1 MLGAATH
8 TAFNQPPRGFAG
20 LPARIAERDMMDR
33 WHQRCP
39 LCGGGDSL
47 HLGACLSCLGRT
59 GDRLVFVRAGKSDRE
74 GRMRVVRSL
83 LPMWTPDYEVRLVAD
98 GHLAL
103 AAVPS
108 VAQDRIGEAMESRG
122 VALRSAPLRWAVA
135 SMPSSL
141 TALLVLIVFVG
152 ILAAPRSP
160 WMYVASPAFAVALWF
175 LAQLQLRRPASIDSD
190 REPWLS
196 KEHDHDLT
204 EALAGLAPGR
214 AKRLLTDLV
223 RLGRLLHT
231 RAKAAGD
238 EDLVDDTG
246 ELLSLASE
254 VARDL
259 SRMHEMI
266 RLGSSEADGRAGV
279 AVRAVDD
286 RAHKLERLLLRAT
299 GALTGANRRLTDATG
314 EAPELTDLIHEID
327 RSRAAYQEA
336 ADELEGLLSNIGQM
350 H

>member
-1 MLGAATH
+1 MLGADTH
-8 TAFNQPPRGFAG
+8 TAFDQPPRGFAG
-20 LPARIAERDMMDR
+20 LSARFAERDMMDR

-39 LCGGGDSL
+39 LCGGGDLL

-74 GRMRVVRSL
+74 GRIRVVRAL

-108 VAQDRIGEAMESRG
+108 VAQDRIGKAMATRG
-122 VALRSAPLRWAVA
+122 VALRSAPLQWAVA
-135 SMPSSL
+135 STPSSL
-141 TALLVLIVFVG
+141 SALLLSIVIVG
-152 ILAAPRSP
+152 SLAAPANP
-160 WMYVASPAFAVALWF
+160 ILYVASPAFAAALWF
-175 LAQLQLRRPASIDSD
+175 LAQLQLKRPATIDRD
-190 REPWLS
+190 RKPWLA
-196 KEHDHDLT
+196 KGHDHELS
-204 EALAGLAPGR
+204 EALAGLTPGR

-231 RAKAAGD
+231 RAKAVGD

-259 SRMHEMI
+259 SRMREVI
-266 RLGSSEADGRAGV
+266 RLASSDPGGKA
-279 AVRAVDD
+279 AVSVRDLRD
-286 RAHKLERLLLRAT
+286 RSRKLERLLLRAS
-299 GALTGANRRLTDATG
+299 GALTGANRRLMDATG
-314 EAPELTDLIHEID
+314 EAPELTGLIHEID

-336 ADELEGLLSNIGQM
+336 ADELEGLLSN
-350 H
+350 